1 MNSVRSISHTASL
14 IQPCENGLNSY
25 SSCVSS
31 EKLKI
36 KEEILSLQL
45 LKQKETLYVSYA
57 PGSIFSCVYNKLFCA
72 LSFLESELK
81 VSQQTKLVAL
91 SYFCRLVEV
100 VSFPVSL
107 YSPYLFTCVM
117 IAYKYEENCEGAMSV
132 ADIVVFPNRYCRS
145 ISEYNEMERDILSV
159 LRWKLG
165 SVTAAHFLSS
175 YCSSVYL
182 SCLLPKL
189 HFRVSVFVSYC
200 TFFLDLLSSLYEY
213 RQYTSSL
220 QADACFLAACHAL
233 NLRYVK
239 GKGDS

>member
-1 MNSVRSISHTASL
+1 MQKIVKGRCLSQT
-14 IQPCENGLNSY
+14 
-25 SSCVSS
+25 SSCFPIDIAVLLVNIM
-31 EKLKI
+31 KW
-36 KEEILSLQL
+36 KEMFCQCL
-45 LKQKETLYVSYA
+45 
-57 PGSIFSCVYNKLFCA
+57 FSF
-72 LSFLESELK
+72 FL
-81 VSQQTKLVAL
+81 
-91 SYFCRLVEV
+91 
-100 VSFPVSL
+100 L
-107 YSPYLFTCVM
+107 YS
-117 IAYKYEENCEGAMSV
+117 
-132 ADIVVFPNRYCRS
+132 
-145 ISEYNEMERDILSV
+145 

-189 HFRVSVFVSYC
+189 SFRVSVFVSYC

-239 GKGDS
+239 GKGDN